1 VNPENTAAK
10 GTKGREDVPA
20 PRRALGTICLILLAG
35 CAPGDASERWQ
46 GTIETLPNGAVRVT
60 NPAAGVWT
68 DEDRW
73 RIVPVLTLGDIE
85 GDGPD
90 VFSSI
95 ADLEVGEDGRIYV
108 LDRQVNELRIF
119 DATGAHQ
126 RTVGRAGN
134 GPGEFERANGLQWLP
149 GDSLLVIDGDG
160 GRYSVFDADGTFART
175 MIRPMTS
182 YGWVY
187 QGEFTDGVLY
197 ESGLRRT
204 GEEYEQ
210 ALIGMRLGA
219 EAELLDTLSFPR
231 PPGEPIGSYSLET
244 ASFGMNMG
252 IPFAPDPSWQLMDD
266 GTLWWGFGGEYRILH
281 LSPAGDT
288 LREILSGA
296 GAIAVTSEE
305 IEEWAAGESP
315 RRFVEAG
322 GNLDLGRI
330 PKQKPYFT
338 DLYVDPAGRLWVD
351 VPTVDGLT
359 SFDVFDA
366 EGRLLGRVDTGV
378 QRDAYVDPI
387 VRDDL
392 LYMVTSD
399 ELDVQNVSVFRILMA
414 VRPAGDPG

>member
-1 VNPENTAAK
+1 
-10 GTKGREDVPA
+10 
-20 PRRALGTICLILLAG
+20 
-35 CAPGDASERWQ
+35 
-46 GTIETLPNGAVRVT
+46 
-60 NPAAGVWT
+60 
-68 DEDRW
+68 
-73 RIVPVLTLGDIE
+73 
-85 GDGPD
+85 
-90 VFSSI
+90 
-95 ADLEVGEDGRIYV
+95 
-108 LDRQVNELRIF
+108 
-119 DATGAHQ
+119 
-126 RTVGRAGN
+126 
-134 GPGEFERANGLQWLP
+134 
-149 GDSLLVIDGDG
+149 
-160 GRYSVFDADGTFART
+160 
-175 MIRPMTS
+175 
-182 YGWVY
+182 
-187 QGEFTDGVLY
+187 
-197 ESGLRRT
+197 
-204 GEEYEQ
+204 
-210 ALIGMRLGA
+210 
-219 EAELLDTLSFPR
+219 
-231 PPGEPIGSYSLET
+231 
-244 ASFGMNMG
+244 MNMG

-392 LYMVTSD
+392 LYMVAND